1 MALMRPKRLLT
12 RQKLGNYSV
21 RMLEDMD
28 TLESKLA
35 QLLERHQAMRA
46 ENLRLR
52 QQMVAMENTNKLL
65 TERLSEARERM
76 ETLFNKLPD

>member
-1 MALMRPKRLLT
+1 
-12 RQKLGNYSV
+12 
-21 RMLEDMD
+21 MD

-52 QQMVAMENTNKLL
+52 QQMVVMENTNKLL
-65 TERLSEARERM
+65 TERLSEARGRM
-76 ETLFNKLPD
+76 ETLFNELPD